1 MCLDNR
7 PHPLQADTQQK
18 ITGYLPKD
26 DGAKQAFKDADIIVI
41 PAGIPRKSMQDA
53 RLQTTAN
60 SYCLNRKARHDS

>member
-7 PHPLQADTQQK
+7 PHPPETDTQQK

-41 PAGIPRKSMQDA
+41 PAGIPRKYVQDA
-53 RLQTTAN
+53 RITN
-60 SYCLNRKARHDS
+60 NC